1 MIQVTLTPSTVDEL
15 TRLLELIA
23 KYYEGNPVASTGEPV
38 EVKVEA
44 PAQAKKPRASRAAPV
59 ITDNSPSLESP
70 SEPVASE
77 TSADASDSATEVTLV
92 EVRAK
97 LAALSQAGKA
107 KEVKAVLSGYG
118 VAKLTDLPKDKYAEL
133 LANVEQL

>member
-1 MIQVTLTPSTVDEL
+1 MIQVTLTPTTVDEL
-15 TRLLELIA
+15 TRLLELIE
-23 KYYEGNPVASTGEPV
+23 KYYEGNPTAITGEPV
-38 EVKVEA
+38 EVKAEA
-44 PAQAKKPRASRAAPV
+44 PAQTKKPKALKAAAAT
-59 ITDNSPSLESP
+59 TDSSPNLESP
-70 SEPVASE
+70 SGPAPSE
-77 TSADASDSATEVTLV
+77 TSAAANDSAAEVTLV

>member
-1 MIQVTLTPSTVDEL
+1 MIQVTLTPKTPEQFAQVM
-15 TRLLELIA
+15 RLMAEFNTAAPLA
-23 KYYEGNPVASTGEPV
+23 ATGETV
-38 EVKVEA
+38 EVSVEA
-44 PAQAKKPRASRAAPV
+44 PAQAKKPKALKAAAAT
-59 ITDNSPSLESP
+59 TDSLPSSESP
-70 SEPVASE
+70 SAPAPSE
-77 TSADASDSATEVTLV
+77 TSAAASDSASEVTLV